1 MKNIE
6 KVIKD
11 LCRKDREANLR
22 KMGLEPDEGE
32 GFNENNL
39 HFFKCKLIND
49 DDLKYFNVEYIKT
62 EICYSD
68 GLKWYIIE
76 EQLEI
81 K

>member
-32 GFNENNL
+32 GFNENDVPNYQ
-39 HFFKCKLIND
+39 HRSMIKLI
-49 DDLKYFNVEYIKT
+49 
-62 EICYSD
+62 
-68 GLKWYIIE
+68 
-76 EQLEI
+76 
-81 K
+81 